1 MKHKA
6 HVSQYK
12 KDELTRVKSLLQK
25 YKIIAIAD
33 MTSMPSVQL
42 QRLRSSLKGSVLIT
56 MSKGSIIKIALEDL
70 KDKIKN
76 IHELETYVSGM
87 PALLLT
93 NENPFKLSFALK
105 KNKSKAPAKGGQIAP
120 NDIMVQAGPTPFPPG
135 PIIGELGQIGIKA
148 TITEGKVTIK
158 EDCVVVKEGNVI
170 STQVANLLTRLS
182 IEPME
187 IGINVLAALE
197 NGIVYGKDLLTVDEE
212 DYKKNIV
219 LAFNSALNLAVKIG
233 YTTKGNIKVFITKAT
248 RDSKALADSK
258 NLLSIDD
265 GKKN

>member
-56 MSKGSIIKIALEDL
+56 MSKGRIIKIALEDL

-76 IHELETYVSGM
+76 INELESYVRGM

-93 NENPFKLSFALK
+93 NENPFKLSSVLK
-105 KNKSKAPAKGGQIAP
+105 KNKSKAPAKGGQIA
-120 NDIMVQAGPTPFPPG
+120 
-135 PIIGELGQIGIKA
+135 L
-148 TITEGKVTIK
+148 
-158 EDCVVVKEGNVI
+158 
-170 STQVANLLTRLS
+170 RY
-182 IEPME
+182 
-187 IGINVLAALE
+187 
-197 NGIVYGKDLLTVDEE
+197 YGSSD
-212 DYKKNIV
+212 
-219 LAFNSALNLAVKIG
+219 
-233 YTTKGNIKVFITKAT
+233 
-248 RDSKALADSK
+248 
-258 NLLSIDD
+258 
-265 GKKN
+265 

>member
-1 MKHKA
+1 
-6 HVSQYK
+6 
-12 KDELTRVKSLLQK
+12 
-25 YKIIAIAD
+25 
-33 MTSMPSVQL
+33 MPSVQL

-148 TITEGKVTIK
+148 TIT
-158 EDCVVVKEGNVI
+158 
-170 STQVANLLTRLS
+170 
-182 IEPME
+182 
-187 IGINVLAALE
+187 GINVLAALE
-197 NGIVYGKDLLTVDEE
+197 NGIVYGKDVLSVDEE